1 MEKEVGRRGR
11 GLEYPHALAPALCLR
26 VHDDLVGEGV
36 RVGGGNGRDVIFVS
50 VDDGDDFE
58 RCFLEG
64 LFHGTAD
71 LDNISIRPR
80 RSQRHV

>member
-11 GLEYPHALAPALCLR
+11 GLEYPHALTPALCLR

-71 LDNISIRPR
+71 LDNICASGKG
-80 RSQRHV
+80 